1 MSDNKTEEQQ
11 PDSGETIIKFKK
23 VFKKPLRKRRQSDDN
38 EIEEEN
44 ADILLVLQTT
54 KWLHDIC
61 NSNVIINSIIR
72 SKLEETKELQKLRQ
86 RPHGVSVAELAIGK
100 KISGEEDKSV
110 IVF

>member
-11 PDSGETIIKFKK
+11 PDSGETTIKFKK

-54 KWLHDIC
+54 K
-61 NSNVIINSIIR
+61 
-72 SKLEETKELQKLRQ
+72 
-86 RPHGVSVAELAIGK
+86 
-100 KISGEEDKSV
+100 
-110 IVF
+110 

>member
-54 KWLHDIC
+54 K
-61 NSNVIINSIIR
+61 
-72 SKLEETKELQKLRQ
+72 
-86 RPHGVSVAELAIGK
+86 
-100 KISGEEDKSV
+100 
-110 IVF
+110 